1 MIENEYGRNE
11 DEQKLFSRGLN
22 VLSKELGDIDA
33 AAFIA
38 LVNRNQFDYTE
49 WRRENL
55 FKDMTLEELNK
66 DILEYAKN
74 HNLE

>member
-22 VLSKELGDIDA
+22 ALSKELGDIDA

-38 LVNRNQFDYTE
+38 LVNR
-49 WRRENL
+49 
-55 FKDMTLEELNK
+55 KDLTVQSTFAKINGK
-66 DILEYAKN
+66 D
-74 HNLE
+74 